1 MSDTNLRNKLIRM
14 AHSNPELR
22 KDLLPLIEK
31 KSSAPSSR
39 FKPLTSPKGMYIVKV
54 VELTFDSFE
63 DLEADYFSSEK
74 IVAKKRFNSLKDVA
88 NLMKKYGIVGATF
101 TGSYWYQKLK
111 GELFFPIKVH
121 FATVRMETDE
131 MNPPDSLVDALK
143 KYNLR

>member
-31 KSSAPSSR
+31 KSSA
-39 FKPLTSPKGMYIVKV
+39 KGMYIVKV
-54 VELTFDSFE
+54 VELTFNTRE
-63 DLEADYFSSEK
+63 ALEADNFSSER
-74 IVAKKRFNSLKDVA
+74 IVAQKRFNSLKDVA

-101 TGSYWYQKLK
+101 TGSYWYQSLK
-111 GELFFPIKVH
+111 GELFFPTKVH

-131 MNPPDSLVDALK
+131 MNPPNSLVDTLK

>member
-1 MSDTNLRNKLIRM
+1 MSKNLRNKLIRL

-31 KSSAPSSR
+31 KSSA
-39 FKPLTSPKGMYIVKV
+39 KGVYIVKI
-54 VELTFDSFE
+54 VELTFDSLK
-63 DLEADYFSSEK
+63 DLEQDNFSDER
-74 IVAKKRFNSLKDVA
+74 IVAQKRFNSLKDVA

-101 TGSYWYQKLK
+101 TGSYWYQSLK
-111 GELFFPIKVH
+111 GELFFPTKVH

-131 MNPPDSLVDALK
+131 MNPPVSLVDALK

>member
-31 KSSAPSSR
+31 KSSA
-39 FKPLTSPKGMYIVKV
+39 KGMYIVKV
-54 VELTFDSFE
+54 VELTFNTRE
-63 DLEADYFSSEK
+63 ALEADNFSSER
-74 IVAKKRFNSLKDVA
+74 IVAQKRFNSLKDVA

-101 TGSYWYQKLK
+101 TGSYWYQSLK
-111 GELFFPIKVH
+111 GELFFPTKVH

-131 MNPPDSLVDALK
+131 MNPPNSLVDALK